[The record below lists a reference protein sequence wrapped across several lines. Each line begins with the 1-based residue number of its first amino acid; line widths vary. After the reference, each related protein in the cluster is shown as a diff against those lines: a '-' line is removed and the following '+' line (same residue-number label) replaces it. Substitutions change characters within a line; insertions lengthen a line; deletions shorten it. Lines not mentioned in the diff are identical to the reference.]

1 MKLPLTISLL
11 ASSRTATLERC
22 LDSLKPLLL
31 EVPAELIVVFTG
43 TDERVRQIAE
53 RYTDQVIPFTWCNDF
68 SAARNEGL
76 KRAKGE
82 WFLYLDDDEWFED
95 VTEICDF
102 FKSGEY
108 LNYRSAAYANRNY
121 TDWNGMN
128 YTDFM
133 VYRMAKRT
141 PDLRFENP
149 IHEELLPCNSP
160 CRMFQ
165 AYVHHYG
172 YLKDIQKE
180 STGKTGRNIPLL
192 LEDMEQRPKYTK
204 NYLQLTQEYLS
215 ENDLENAEQI
225 CRKGRTVC
233 SDSET
238 LYKAWLQ
245 TYLVEILYKKHA
257 YKQAETEAV
266 SILEHEQPVELTR
279 LILYSLLVGICTE
292 TKELPQLLKYGAA
305 FEQLLQDMEEHP
317 ELWIK
322 QRLGTMNKDKVMNP
336 EWLYP
341 VRLNCI
347 KAALEQKQP
356 EKAAYFLKLLPW
368 KEEYRIQQYY
378 PLLDQWKEAY
388 APCMAELLL
397 QLPCDSHYLLLQKLL
412 CQDKTGQE
420 DEASLLF
427 LFHQCLKEFEQP
439 YLQQQLVK
447 KALLEQMDLSVL
459 LDRMDLDTWKLCGEN
474 VIDLVPYQE
483 NPALWEAR
491 EALFADYP
499 LHGLWLEKLLWEK
512 ELTRGFR
519 MKGELLEA
527 LEAYAQCIQSYYEGQ
542 YQASMFEE
550 SSCSLLP
557 ADCRMALAILE
568 ALENWKQGKLADTLR
583 LFRTALKIYPQM
595 TGVVR
600 EVLRLLKNEIDHPA
614 PAAGPEFEQLAVQMK
629 AALKAMIQ
637 AGQYHEAMPVLTQ
650 LLSLLPNDMELLKIQ
665 QLLLAGIPD

>member
-1 MKLPLTISLL
+1 
-11 ASSRTATLERC
+11 
-22 LDSLKPLLL
+22 
-31 EVPAELIVVFTG
+31 
-43 TDERVRQIAE
+43 
-53 RYTDQVIPFTWCNDF
+53 
-68 SAARNEGL
+68 
-76 KRAKGE
+76 
-82 WFLYLDDDEWFED
+82 
-95 VTEICDF
+95 
-102 FKSGEY
+102 
-108 LNYRSAAYANRNY
+108 
-121 TDWNGMN
+121 
-128 YTDFM
+128 
-133 VYRMAKRT
+133 
-141 PDLRFENP
+141 
-149 IHEELLPCNSP
+149 
-160 CRMFQ
+160 
-165 AYVHHYG
+165 
-172 YLKDIQKE
+172 
-180 STGKTGRNIPLL
+180 
-192 LEDMEQRPKYTK
+192 MEQPPKYTTT
-204 NYLQLTQEYLS
+204 YLQLTQEYLA

-292 TKELPQLLKYGAA
+292 TKEFPQLLKYGAA

-447 KALLEQMDLSVL
+447 KALLEQMDLSVQIG
-459 LDRMDLDTWKLCGEN
+459 RAH
-474 VIDLVPYQE
+474 V
-483 NPALWEAR
+483 
-491 EALFADYP
+491 
-499 LHGLWLEKLLWEK
+499 
-512 ELTRGFR
+512 
-519 MKGELLEA
+519 
-527 LEAYAQCIQSYYEGQ
+527 
-542 YQASMFEE
+542 
-550 SSCSLLP
+550 
-557 ADCRMALAILE
+557 
-568 ALENWKQGKLADTLR
+568 
-583 LFRTALKIYPQM
+583 
-595 TGVVR
+595 
-600 EVLRLLKNEIDHPA
+600 
-614 PAAGPEFEQLAVQMK
+614 
-629 AALKAMIQ
+629 
-637 AGQYHEAMPVLTQ
+637 
-650 LLSLLPNDMELLKIQ
+650 
-665 QLLLAGIPD
+665 

>member
-1 MKLPLTISLL
+1 MNLPLTISLL
-11 ASSRTATLERC
+11 ASSRIATLERC

-31 EVPAELIVVFTG
+31 QVPAELIVVFTG
-43 TDERVRQIAE
+43 TDERVRQIAK

-95 VTEICDF
+95 VTEICEF
-102 FKSGEY
+102 FQSGEY
-108 LNYRSAAYANRNY
+108 RRYRSAAYVNRNY
-121 TDWNGMN
+121 TNWNGTN

-133 VYRMAKRT
+133 VYRMARRT

-149 IHEELLPCNSP
+149 IHEELLPCSSP
-160 CRMFQ
+160 CKMFQ

-172 YLKDIQKE
+172 YLKDVQEK
-180 STGKTGRNIPLL
+180 STGKTERNISLL
-192 LEDMEQRPKYTK
+192 LENIEERPDYTK
-204 NYLQLTQEYLS
+204 NYIQLTQEYVS
-215 ENDLENAEQI
+215 EGQWEKAEAA
-225 CRKGRTVC
+225 CRKGREICRDTEFIYA
-233 SDSET
+233 S
-238 LYKAWLQ
+238 WLQ
-245 TYLVEILYKKHA
+245 TYLVEILYKKHD
-257 YKQAETEAV
+257 YRQAEQEATA
-266 SILEHEQPVELTR
+266 ILAQERPNELTR
-279 LILYSLLVGICTE
+279 LILYSLLVGIGTE
-292 TKELPQLLKYGAA
+292 TKEYEKLLKNGVA
-305 FEQLLQDMEEHP
+305 FEKLLSDMEKRP
-317 ELWIK
+317 ELWTR
-322 QRLGTMNKDKVMNP
+322 QQFGTMNRDKVMNP
-336 EWLYP
+336 DWLYP
-341 VRLNCI
+341 VRLGCVR
-347 KAALEQKQP
+347 AALELKEQ
-356 EKAAYFLKLLPW
+356 EKAEYFLKLMPW
-368 KEEYRIQQYY
+368 DEEYRMRQYY
-378 PLLDQWKEAY
+378 PLFDQWKETY
-388 APCMAELLL
+388 APHMEELLTRM
-397 QLPCDSHYLLLQKLL
+397 PYDSPYLLIQKLFS
-412 CQDKTGQE
+412 QNEKGIKEQE
-420 DEASLLF
+420 IF
-427 LFHQCLKEFEQP
+427 LFRRCLKEIDQP
-439 YLQQQLVK
+439 YLEQQLVK
-447 KALLEQMDLSVL
+447 KALLEKIDISIL
-459 LDRMDLDTWKLCGEN
+459 LERMDLDTWKLCGEN

-519 MKGELLEA
+519 MKEELLEA
-527 LEAYAQCIQSYYEGQ
+527 LEAYAGCIQSFFRGQ
-542 YQASMFEE
+542 YQAHMFEE

-557 ADCRMALAILE
+557 ADCRMALAVLE
-568 ALENWKQGKLADTLR
+568 ALEHWRRGRLADTLR